1 MLLLLLPTNIQLLPS
16 QLRCRWAPMT
26 GPERSKLR
34 SKSNSGE
41 NLSQAK
47 LKIRA
52 TKSKSKSK
60 SKSKVPLSPEHPI
73 SNISEIDQQNLV
85 ILGPDFCSVDALDLA
100 PLLLGKYLRRDDV
113 ILQITEVEAYR
124 PNDSACHGRFGNTA
138 RTAPVF
144 GPCGHA
150 YVYLCYGLHMML
162 NIVADKEGV
171 GAAVLIRSCAPISG
185 LTTIQQRRGQITNKP
200 VLLAGPGK

>member
-1 MLLLLLPTNIQLLPS
+1 
-16 QLRCRWAPMT
+16 MT

-113 ILQITEVEAYR
+113 ILQITEVRFHLLLMLHANCSTKL
-124 PNDSACHGRFGNTA
+124 PNK
-138 RTAPVF
+138 
-144 GPCGHA
+144 
-150 YVYLCYGLHMML
+150 LELELH
-162 NIVADKEGV
+162 N
-171 GAAVLIRSCAPISG
+171 
-185 LTTIQQRRGQITNKP
+185 Q
-200 VLLAGPGK
+200 